1 MTIATLQFLILY
13 PQSKSWYGEDT
24 PVSEWGLT
32 SQRDCIKKEKKTFH
46 FMPQQRSN
54 PTFLI
59 YISQKNAHFSLQ
71 VTLG

>member
-32 SQRDCIKKEKKTFH
+32 SQRLHKEGEENVPLYAATKK
-46 FMPQQRSN
+46 QSN
-54 PTFLI
+54 LLDL
-59 YISQKNAHFSLQ
+59 YL
-71 VTLG
+71 